1 MGEDY
6 KEAGFSAKDSKKAG
20 WFHQPQRPLATVTD
34 CEEAGFSAASCK
46 EAGVSAEDCKEAGFS
61 AASCKEAGFSAEDCK
76 EAGFSAKDSKKAGW
90 FHQPLGRKLAKSI
103 RSRAQWFA
111 KTCLQ
116 NLRRQA
122 ASPSAAKETE

>member
-1 MGEDY
+1 MGEYY

-46 EAGVSAEDCKEAGFS
+46 EAG
-61 AASCKEAGFSAEDCK
+61 
-76 EAGFSAKDSKKAGW
+76 FSAKDCKKAGW